1 MKPIITNQLG
11 RGALLMALCIGLSGC
26 VSGPN
31 GQVRSQGTVTAVN
44 ASEQTVQIKTDEG
57 QPLTVTLAATTV
69 LRDGDRQIKTKA
81 TLDQISAGKYLVAQ
95 CSKSPEGRL
104 IADWAYVFN
113 QRPANLRGASP
124 TASAAA
130 PTAAST
136 TASPAG
142 STLGPNFKPGE
153 TIPADKA
160 VVYIYRSIGADGKVP
175 FGIKVKGEV
184 VTTLVHGGYYAYFT
198 EPGQIEFT
206 AFEVGFM
213 APKSTSSI
221 TVNAEAGQAYYI
233 KGTHGKGAGGRAHLE
248 SVSPEVGANE
258 IANCKVITTQ

>member
-1 MKPIITNQLG
+1 MKG
-11 RGALLMALCIGLSGC
+11 RHMNKTGLLLMILCLGLAGC

-31 GQVRSQGTVTAVN
+31 GQIRSQGTVTAVN

-57 QPLTVTLAATTV
+57 QQLNVTLAETTV

-95 CSKSPEGRL
+95 CSKSPEGKL
-104 IADWAYVFN
+104 IAVWAYVFN

-124 TASAAA
+124 TTSAAA

-136 TASPAG
+136 TASPTVSA
-142 STLGPNFKPGE
+142 LGPSFKPGE

-160 VVYIYRSIGADGKVP
+160 VIYIYRPGGFTGGLALP
-175 FGIKVKGEV
+175 FGVKVNGK
-184 VTTLVHGGYYAYFT
+184 TLITLVQNGYYAYLT

-206 AFEVGFM
+206 TFEVGFL
-213 APKSTSSI
+213 APSSI
-221 TVNAEAGQAYYI
+221 FSITMDAKVQQTYYL
-233 KGTHGKGAGGRAHLE
+233 KGAHGKGAGGRANLQL
-248 SVSPEVGANE
+248 VSPEVGADE
-258 IANCKVITTQ
+258 IANCKLISSP